1 MSTTILDM
9 DDAELDALKARI
21 VGAQEHDLAL
31 SKADMAL
38 LCDAL
43 ETLAFL
49 QERLTDKDITLH
61 KMRKLLGLVKSSEK
75 LRDLTASPKTAESS
89 RSRRDKPHSGASRH
103 KAPAQTPAVI
113 HHPLDGLK
121 KGDDCPACGI
131 GKVYKYEPAR
141 LLRFHE
147 GADP

>member
-21 VGAQEHDLAL
+21 VDAQEHDLAL

-49 QERLTDKDITLH
+49 QERLTHKDITLH
-61 KMRKLLGLVKSSEK
+61 KMRKLLGLVKSSE

-103 KAPAQTPAVI
+103 KAPAQIPAVI

-121 KGDDCPACGI
+121 KGMTARPARSARSTNMNPPACCGLP
-131 GKVYKYEPAR
+131 GMR
-141 LLRFHE
+141 H
-147 GADP
+147 